1 MSEKRALRLR
11 FLQRLF
17 ISITAL
23 SLIIPGIYMLRTLVL
38 GLPWYWAEENT
49 LLYNIIFTFTVS
61 AAIFAANISTV
72 RRLDKTM
79 PWSNYVVRRIL
90 FEFLITSLNAAFIML
105 VWTYWILNIK

>member
-38 GLPWYWAEENT
+38 GLPWY
-49 LLYNIIFTFTVS
+49 
-61 AAIFAANISTV
+61 
-72 RRLDKTM
+72 
-79 PWSNYVVRRIL
+79 
-90 FEFLITSLNAAFIML
+90 
-105 VWTYWILNIK
+105 